1 MRSKPFSFQRTLAM
15 SVAAGCAASAS
26 SAILAQDAG
35 NVEQIVVTGSRIR
48 QTPGM
53 VTPTPVTAVTTDELS
68 SFEPGGTVA
77 EQLDALPQ
85 FFSNETAQRG
95 GGALFGTGGGSYL
108 DMRDLGRQRTLVLLD
123 GSRVVP
129 SDKRGAVN
137 VDVFPT
143 ALVRRVDVVTGGASA
158 TYGADALGGVTNFV
172 LDREFQGLKIQSGMG
187 QTDWGDGQRWNFSIA
202 GGTEIGDKVN
212 LIASLEA
219 RHIDQIDRDP
229 EELGSW
235 FQRWGWVTNPD
246 WQSGAPA
253 GVPQRLTLPWVT
265 SSQHSPYGLIRNTGV
280 PELDYMKFTPDG
292 SDIEPFV
299 LGDVVT
305 LGGPGST
312 RSMAGGPEAVIHNK
326 AFGGGPSGQEVVGR
340 SGFLGLQYRFSDD
353 MTGFVQYMS
362 GTSESNEKNVRG
374 SYSLQDLW
382 YTTIPIDN
390 AYLPQNVRQIMMDNG
405 LDSIQVHKLGSF
417 LGVPEIGYNEH
428 DLNSFDTDSWSI
440 GFDWSMPNGWD
451 MRASWQSG
459 NSHKHSGVEPKI
471 RVDRMFLGMDAVEVY
486 SDHRDV
492 DGDGVIDLVAEADRG
507 TGEIICRVQAYNP
520 TPEELAASPAVQGRV
535 SSRSSIEARLG
546 GTGDPL
552 LSPIGLDNTVQDCVP
567 YNVLGNGNESEAALQ
582 YVTTPKIGLADVDQD
597 FAEILVNGEI
607 SQGWGYGPLSLAA
620 GLTYRK
626 QSFSEGAIPVDVDAL
641 GPPLNDPNLGIRGIP
656 PGYTGGS
663 PNLHQFSTVPLI
675 SGEYDVW
682 EWFGELNLPLWKSS
696 SGTRALDGSVAY
708 RSSDYST
715 TGQVDA
721 WKLGLDIQVANSL
734 RLRMTKSRD
743 VREPNFSERFDAQ
756 GGGGAINDPQFD
768 NAEFQITSVAGGNP
782 NLRPEIADTLVA
794 GFVYQPSGAP
804 GLQLSTDWYD
814 VKIKDAVGQ
823 LGLQRIV
830 DECELNGVQELC
842 AQITRNPDT
851 GVIGRIFNVYLNV
864 AQARVKGVDT
874 EVVYNA
880 EPNLF
885 GDLDE
890 SFSLRALAGYLIER
904 ADTPFGG
911 VPFDVAGSLNAP
923 KLTTVI
929 TGNYIVGR
937 YSFQLQGR
945 YIDSVKRNARWVEG
959 VDVDDNSVSSSTWF
973 NARVG
978 YTRDTPGGATWRLSL
993 NIQNLFDVH
1002 PPIIASFSSRGGS
1015 QFVSNVYD
1023 TLGRRYDL
1031 TLNYNF

>member
-1 MRSKPFSFQRTLAM
+1 MKKNRLTSLERTLAL
-15 SVAAGCAASAS
+15 SLAAGCAASAS
-26 SAILAQDAG
+26 PKVQAQDQAS
-35 NVEQIVVTGSRIR
+35 VEEVIVTGSRIR
-48 QTPGM
+48 QTSGM

-68 SFEPGGTVA
+68 SFEPGGTIA

-172 LDREFQGLKIQSGMG
+172 LDREFEGLKVSAGTG
-187 QTDWGDGQRWNFSIA
+187 ATEWGDGQRWNFSLA
-202 GGTEIGDKVN
+202 GGTEIGEKLN
-212 LIASLEA
+212 LIGSIEA
-219 RHIDQIDRDP
+219 RHIDQITRDP
-229 EELGSW
+229 EELGDW

-246 WQSGAPA
+246 WYPGAPA
-253 GVPQRLTLPWVT
+253 GIPQRLTLPWVT

-299 LGDVVT
+299 LGDVVS

-312 RSMAGGPEAVIHNK
+312 RSMAGGPEAEIHNK

-340 SGFLGLQYRFSDD
+340 SAFLGLQYRFSDN
-353 MTGFVQYMS
+353 MTGFLQYMT
-362 GTSESNEKNVRG
+362 GTSESNNKNVRG

-382 YTTIPIDN
+382 YTTIAVDN
-390 AYLPQNVRQIMMDNG
+390 AYLPDNVRQIMIDNN

-440 GFDWSMPNGWD
+440 GFDWTMPNGWD

-459 NSHKHSGVEPKI
+459 SSHKHSGVEPKI
-471 RVDRMFLGMDAVEVY
+471 RVDRMFLGMDAV
-486 SDHRDV
+486 RDP
-492 DGDGVIDLVAEADRG
+492 D
-507 TGEIICRVQAYNP
+507 TGEIVCRVQLYNP

-546 GTGDPL
+546 GSGDPL

-597 FAEILVNGEI
+597 FAEILVNGEV
-607 SQGWGYGPLSLAA
+607 SRGWGYGPLSLAA
-620 GLTYRK
+620 GLTWRK
-626 QSFSEGAIPVDVDAL
+626 QSFSEGAIPVEVDAL

-682 EWFGELNLPLWKSS
+682 EWFGELNLPMWKSG
-696 SGTRALDGSVAY
+696 SGAQALDASIAY

-721 WKLGLDIQVANSL
+721 WKLGLDLQVAEPL
-734 RLRMTKSRD
+734 RLRVTKSRD

-782 NLRPEIADTLVA
+782 ELRPEIAETLVA
-794 GFVYQPSGAP
+794 GFVYQPTRVQ
-804 GLQLSTDWYD
+804 GLQFSTDWYEVD
-814 VKIKDAVGQ
+814 IKDAVGQ

-864 AQARVKGVDT
+864 AQAKVEGIDT
-874 EVVYNA
+874 ELVYTA
-880 EPNLF
+880 APNLF
-885 GDLDE
+885 GNQAE
-890 SFSLRALAGYLIER
+890 TFNLRALAGYILER

-911 VPFDVAGSLNAP
+911 EPFDVAGSIGTP
-923 KLTTVI
+923 KLTSVV
-929 TGNYIVGR
+929 TGNYTVGR

-945 YIDSVKRNARWVEG
+945 YYDSVKRNARWVEG
-959 VDVDDNSVSSSTWF
+959 VDVDDNTISSSTWY
-973 NARVG
+973 NARVA
-978 YTRDTPGGATWRLSL
+978 YTRDTSNGATWRLAL
-993 NIQNLFDVH
+993 NIQNLLDVH

-1015 QFVSNVYD
+1015 QLVSNVYD

-1031 TLNYNF
+1031 SLNYNF